1 MTADAQQRNRNRL
14 KLLAIAAVF
23 FGPILLALLLNANG
37 WIPKASTQGEQF
49 SPPVDLRGAT
59 LHLADGTPYAWAP
72 ETRMRRLLVIAPAR
86 CDAQCASRAQALEK
100 LRSIFGRDAE
110 HLELLWMGDFPAEA
124 PRPAGMRLL
133 ADDPAIRA
141 RLPRAADP
149 AGAPVFVV
157 DPYGF
162 VILRYA
168 PGTDIALMRKDLSRL
183 LKLQ

>member
-1 MTADAQQRNRNRL
+1 MTDDARLRNRNRL

-23 FGPILLALLLNANG
+23 FGPIALALLLNANG
-37 WIPKASTQGEQF
+37 WIPKAKTQGEQF
-49 SPPVDLRGAT
+49 SPPVDLRNAT
-59 LHLADGTPYAWAP
+59 LHLADGSPYAWAP
-72 ETRMRRLLVIAPAR
+72 TTRMRRLLVLAPAR
-86 CDAQCASRAQALEK
+86 CDATCAARAGELEK
-100 LRSIFGRDAE
+100 LREIFGRDAE
-110 HLELLWMGDFPAEA
+110 HLELLWMGDYPADA
-124 PRPAGMRLL
+124 PRPPGMRLL

-149 AGAPVFVV
+149 AGAPVYVV

-168 PGTDIALMRKDLSRL
+168 PGADIAAMRRDLNTL